1 MRTSDTDALVS
12 ERSTVYAPNGVVATS
27 QPLAAEAGLDT
38 LRAGGNAFDAA
49 VATAAAL
56 SVVEPVN
63 TGIGGDAFACF
74 RTADGEVG
82 GMRSCGFAPA
92 EATRD
97 RVCTLAAQQ
106 QDVST
111 QNASMPFRG
120 PLAVTVPG
128 AAKGWELTVE
138 EFGTMPLA
146 DVLQPAID
154 FAMDGFPV
162 TEVIAEDWQKASDQ
176 FVDANGREQF
186 LKDGCAPRTGE
197 EMRLKNLGRSLR
209 RIATDGAS
217 VVYEGEIGRQIV
229 ETVQSHG
236 GLLTTEDLAAFE
248 PELLDP
254 VSTTYRGAEV
264 FELPPNNQGL
274 IALEAL
280 NIAEET
286 DAGSRR
292 YDAAERVHYFAE
304 ALKLA
309 FRDGHHYITDPSFE
323 KVPSLASKY
332 YAAERAERISETA
345 LTDVPLGV
353 PQAEHADT
361 VLLTTADS
369 EGNVVTF
376 INSRYKQFGSGL
388 VAGNT
393 GIALQNRGGSF
404 SLSPDDPNC
413 IAPRKRPFHTL
424 IPAIA
429 RLGDDD
435 WLGFGVMGGFM
446 QPQGHLQLLSNL
458 LDYGHS
464 LQTAVEQPRWRYKAN
479 GRLALEEGLAGRVG
493 SKLSSR
499 GHDVEVLPFG
509 AFGGG
514 QLARYDEGTLSAAT
528 DPRKDGNAIG
538 F

>member
-1 MRTSDTDALVS
+1 MRTSNTDALVS
-12 ERSTVYAPNGVVATS
+12 ERSTVYAPHGVVATS

-63 TGIGGDAFACF
+63 TGLGGDAFACF

-82 GMRSCGFAPA
+82 GMRSCGFTPA
-92 EATRD
+92 KATRD
-97 RVCTLAAQQ
+97 RVRALAAEHQG
-106 QDVST
+106 VSPGD
-111 QNASMPFRG
+111 ASMPFRG

-128 AAKGWELTVE
+128 AAKGWELTVS
-138 EFGTMPLA
+138 EFGKLTLA

-154 FAMDGFPV
+154 YATEGFPV
-162 TEVIAEDWQKASDQ
+162 TEVIADDWQAASDQ
-176 FVDANGREQF
+176 FIDANGREQF
-186 LKDGCAPRTGE
+186 LKDGRAPRAGE
-197 EMRLKNLGRSLR
+197 EMRLENLGRSLQ
-209 RIATDGAS
+209 RIATHGAEA
-217 VVYEGEIGRQIV
+217 VYEGEIGQAIA

-248 PELLDP
+248 PELVDP
-254 VSTTYRGAEV
+254 ASTTYRGAEV

-280 NIAEET
+280 NLAEEV
-286 DAGSRR
+286 DAGSHR

-309 FRDGHHYITDPSFE
+309 FRDGHHYITDPTFE
-323 KVPSLASKY
+323 KSPPLASKT
-332 YAAERAERISETA
+332 YAAERAKHIGKTA

-361 VLLTTADS
+361 VLLAAADA

-388 VAGNT
+388 VAGDT

-404 SLSPDDPNC
+404 SLSSDNPNC

-446 QPQGHLQLLSNL
+446 QPQGHLQMLSNI
-458 LDYGHS
+458 LDYDHS
-464 LQTAVEQPRWRYKAN
+464 LQEAVEQPRWRYKAN

-493 SKLSSR
+493 SRLSSR
-499 GHDVEVLPFG
+499 GHDIEVLPFG

-514 QLARYDEGTLSAAT
+514 QLARYDDGTLSAAT
-528 DPRKDGNAIG
+528 DPRKDGNAVG